1 MGMQL
6 FMAIDQVF
14 CYSEFSFLPNFSDFD
29 TRLLIDV
36 IKEIS
41 YLDGFLVKGLYA
53 FLKLVL
59 TMLL

>member
-6 FMAIDQVF
+6 FMPIDQVF
-14 CYSEFSFLPNFSDFD
+14 CYSEFAFLPNFSDFD
-29 TRLLIDV
+29 ARLLIDV

-41 YLDGFLVKGLYA
+41 YLDGFVKGLYV

>member
-6 FMAIDQVF
+6 FMPIDQV
-14 CYSEFSFLPNFSDFD
+14 CYSEFAFLPNFSDFD
-29 TRLLIDV
+29 ARLLIDV

-41 YLDGFLVKGLYA
+41 YLDGFSVKGLYA